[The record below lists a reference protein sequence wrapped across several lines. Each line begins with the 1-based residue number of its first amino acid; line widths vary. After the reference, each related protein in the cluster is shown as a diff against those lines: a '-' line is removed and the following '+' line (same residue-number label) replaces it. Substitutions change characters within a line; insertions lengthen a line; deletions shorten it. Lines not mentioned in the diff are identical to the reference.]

1 MWGREFPEHLWRDC
15 RRSRRKRSESVSST
29 CSWGW
34 GWIWIGC
41 AGVEKSWG
49 SEREAGRRAQVSAPP
64 FEVHVSGPL
73 GPQERQKKKNNAEWW
88 WQEQCVSFFLVW
100 RRNRKRCC
108 ILVWS
113 KRTSLM
119 WCPLWLASAVIWV
132 FLKDKNNKM
141 GQKGIYHFEIKCRR
155 LGRKGWTHS
164 NQTKHYYW
172 YTTSINPSL
181 KKKFTK

>member
-49 SEREAGRRAQVSAPP
+49 SEWEAGRRAQVSAPP

-141 GQKGIYHFEIKCRR
+141 GQKRNLSFWNKV
-155 LGRKGWTHS
+155 
-164 NQTKHYYW
+164 
-172 YTTSINPSL
+172 
-181 KKKFTK
+181 